1 MLNCDICVHN
11 KDQTILSALA
21 GMLLT
26 SGHANALLE
35 QWGILDENLKEAFHA
50 DHYFIISVEIV
61 DIDYEIA
68 IRSKPFIDSDKLN
81 FMQVSRY
88 IADSLREYYQIIPFS
103 ANGGIYLLGQV
114 DLNNPNIQKIKLRE
128 AGRFLLDSL
137 KKIHAKIYGETG
149 ICLQLLVGDLVD
161 DIDALHME
169 IIRMESNDPDE
180 FEPAEAF
187 PQVKFICEQNRIFIS
202 PDDEWLQKIPKM
214 ELSLCKAAAAHEF
227 SKVSRLFMELVDI
240 ELSIFH
246 ARKNAINK
254 SVDRLSMIYSL
265 SGTPPYV
272 PGNPEISIHSWITEI
287 RGCITVQN
295 LKDIIL
301 TTLAAIRDFH
311 LHKTEAETGNFPL
324 ILSYIDKNY
333 TDPSFCCASISEK
346 FDINIST
353 FSRQFK
359 EKTGT
364 KFIDYVHK
372 RRIDLAKEQMEQDC
386 SLRMENIAQHT
397 GYTNT
402 LTFYRAFKRIE
413 GKTPGTYRLEVIQ
426 RTIK

>member
-1 MLNCDICVHN
+1 MLNCHICEHN
-11 KDQTILSALA
+11 EEQTILSALA

-35 QWGILDENLKEAFHA
+35 QWGIIDENLKKAFHA

-68 IRSKPFIDSDKLN
+68 IRSKPFIDSEKLN
-81 FMQVSRY
+81 FKQVSRY
-88 IADSLREYYQIIPFS
+88 IADSLREHYQIIPFS

-114 DLNNPNIQKIKLRE
+114 DLSNPNIQRIKLRE
-128 AGRFLLDSL
+128 AGQFLFDSL
-137 KKIHAKIYGETG
+137 KKIHAQIYEETG

-161 DIDALHME
+161 DIDALYME
-169 IIRMESNDPDE
+169 LIRMESNDPDE
-180 FEPAEAF
+180 FESAEAF
-187 PQVKFICEQNRIFIS
+187 PPVKFICEHNRIFIS
-202 PDDEWLQKIPKM
+202 PTDELLQKIPKM

-227 SKVSRLFMELVDI
+227 SKVSGLFMELVDL
-240 ELSIFH
+240 ELSTFH

-254 SVDRLSMIYSL
+254 SADRLSMIYSL

-272 PGNPEISIHSWITEI
+272 PGNPEISFHNWNTEI
-287 RGCITVQN
+287 RNCITVQN
-295 LKDIIL
+295 LKDIVL

-311 LHKTEAETGNFPL
+311 LHQAEAEDGNFPQ

-346 FDINIST
+346 FGINIST

-372 RRIDLAKEQMEQDC
+372 RRIDLAKKQLEQNY
-386 SLRMENIAQHT
+386 SLRMEDIAECT

-413 GKTPGTYRLEVIQ
+413 GKTPGAYRLEVIQ
-426 RTIK
+426 RTME